1 MNTKIFNQLEQFARV
16 HHFATM
22 IVITF
27 LVLLC
32 LHLCAIL
39 AEIHGGT
46 FLALAGRDAVVLA
59 SDSRFSSQQTGT
71 LLLGEF
77 KRPVIRVGS
86 KSLIGCFGLENDA
99 HYLLHKIREIVSQ
112 FNDADLDPT
121 SISTIVSNILYKSGL
136 YCTPLIVGI
145 TEDGPYLCC
154 MDSLGAQTV
163 TKNFAAIGTANAG
176 LLSICESQYVPDL
189 EVQELQKLTQSCLRT
204 ALKRDV
210 LSGCTMRLLTLT
222 KDGKIYESYFD
233 IENP

>member
-1 MNTKIFNQLEQFARV
+1 MLSR
-16 HHFATM
+16 
-22 IVITF
+22 
-27 LVLLC
+27 VLLVV
-32 LHLCAIL
+32 LLVYWHLLTSIVQAD
-39 AEIHGGT
+39 IHGGT

-86 KSLIGCFGLENDA
+86 KALIGCFGLENDA
-99 HYLLHKIREIVSQ
+99 HYLLHKIRDVVSQ
-112 FNDADLDPT
+112 FNDSDLDPK
-121 SISTIVSNILYKSGL
+121 SISTIVSNILYESGL
-136 YCTPLIVGI
+136 YCTPLVVGI
-145 TEDGPYLCC
+145 SQTGPYLCS

-176 LLSICESQYVPDL
+176 LLSICEAQYQPDL
-189 EVQELQKLTQSCLRT
+189 DADELRQLTQNCLKM

-222 KDGKIYESYFD
+222 RDGKIYESYFD

>member
-1 MNTKIFNQLEQFARV
+1 MLFAAV
-16 HHFATM
+16 L
-22 IVITF
+22 TF
-27 LVLLC
+27 LLVILLTIYPRTII
-32 LHLCAIL
+32 AD
-39 AEIHGGT
+39 IHGGT

-86 KSLIGCFGLENDA
+86 MALIGCFGLENDA
-99 HYLLHKIREIVSQ
+99 HYLLHKIREVVSQ
-112 FNDADLDPT
+112 FNDSDLNPK
-121 SISTIVSNILYKSGL
+121 SISTVVSNILYQSGL
-136 YCTPLIVGI
+136 YCTPLLVGI
-145 TEDGPYLCC
+145 ANDGPYICC

-176 LLSICESQYVPDL
+176 LLSICEAQYKADL
-189 EVQELQKLTQSCLRT
+189 DVEELQQLTQSCLRT

-222 KDGKIYESYFD
+222 SDGKIYESYFD